1 MCHVMM
7 CTQFCVLSLS
17 HVFLRYGIVPGSD
30 QAERSDRQEEGPVCG
45 CGGADV
51 LTAGLQ
57 D

>member
-1 MCHVMM
+1 M
-7 CTQFCVLSLS
+7 
-17 HVFLRYGIVPGSD
+17 PGSD